1 MHKTGAVVLVGPM
14 GVGKTTIGKKL
25 AKRLGIPFIDTDA
38 LITKLHGEIPLIFAE
53 HGESVFRQFEEAC
66 VLEAIAEPAVVAT
79 GGGAILSEHTRAAL
93 AETKVVY
100 LSTDGKH
107 MASRL
112 AGGNRP
118 LLKDGLAD
126 WRRIYESRRELYEQV
141 ADLTVDTSGSPLKN
155 LVEQIANG
163 LEKID

>member
-1 MHKTGAVVLVGPM
+1 MAVIAVFNQKG

-25 AKRLGIPFIDTDA
+25 AKKLQVSFIDTDV
-38 LITKLHGEIPLIFAE
+38 LVTKRHGEISRLFAE
-53 HGESVFRQFEEAC
+53 VGEAKFREFEEAC
-66 VLEAIAEPAVVAT
+66 VLEAIASPAVVAT
-79 GGGAILSEHTRAAL
+79 GGGAILSDHTRAAL
-93 AETKVVY
+93 SETKVVY

-126 WRRIYESRRELYEQV
+126 WRRIYESRRHLYEQV
-141 ADLTVDTSGSPLKN
+141 ADLTVDTSGVPLKV
-155 LVEQIANG
+155 LVEDIATR
-163 LEKID
+163 LESID

>member
-1 MHKTGAVVLVGPM
+1 MGPM

-25 AKRLGIPFIDTDA
+25 AKRLEVEFIDTDV
-38 LITKLHGEIPLIFAE
+38 LLTKRHGEIPKIFAE
-53 HGESVFRQFEEAC
+53 LGERQFREFEETC
-66 VLEAIAEPAVVAT
+66 VLDAIVAPAVVAT
-79 GGGAILSEHTRAAL
+79 GGGAVLSEHTRAAL
-93 AETKVVY
+93 SEAKVVY

-141 ADLTVDTSGSPLKN
+141 ADLTIDTSGKPLKA
-155 LVEQIANG
+155 LVEEIAEG
-163 LEKID
+163 LEKIV

>member
-1 MHKTGAVVLVGPM
+1 MPKTGAVVLVGPM

-25 AKRLGIPFIDTDA
+25 AKRLELVFVDTDA
-38 LITKLHGEIPLIFAE
+38 VITKRHGEISKIFAE
-53 HGESVFRQFEEAC
+53 FGEAKFREFEEEC
-66 VLEAIAEPAVVAT
+66 VLDSISQPSVVAT

-93 AETKVVY
+93 NQTTVIY

-112 AGGNRP
+112 SGGNRP
-118 LLKDGLAD
+118 LLKDGIAD

-141 ADLTVDTSGSPLKN
+141 ADITIDTSRVALKA
-155 LVEQIANG
+155 VVDQIVSELGNA
-163 LEKID
+163 